1 MTEQLNSEIEN
12 IYLSTKVMKNDHK
25 TLETLLIKYVT
36 LEGMFKNLRAH
47 KIYVLLITKYDPNIY
62 RDVEHDP

>member
-1 MTEQLNSEIEN
+1 
-12 IYLSTKVMKNDHK
+12 MKNDHK

-62 RDVEHDP
+62 RDVEHDPW